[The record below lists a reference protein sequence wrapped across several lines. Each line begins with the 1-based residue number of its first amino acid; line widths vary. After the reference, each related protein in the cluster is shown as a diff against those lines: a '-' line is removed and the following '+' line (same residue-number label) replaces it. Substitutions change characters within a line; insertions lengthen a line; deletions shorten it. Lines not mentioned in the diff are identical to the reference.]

1 MERTEP
7 RTGIPAAEF
16 RERRERLLEHV
27 RQSGLA
33 GYVLFGADYIQY
45 FTGFWFL
52 SNERPVI
59 YAESVDGESGADAA
73 QVSRFAGHSKVSTTL
88 DLYVG
93 EFENRRVNDSG
104 TRLAAI
110 YAAAQEGFA

>member
-27 RQSGLA
+27 RQTGLA

-45 FTGFWFL
+45 FTGFWF
-52 SNERPVI
+52 SRT
-59 YAESVDGESGADAA
+59 SG
-73 QVSRFAGHSKVSTTL
+73 R
-88 DLYVG
+88 
-93 EFENRRVNDSG
+93 
-104 TRLAAI
+104 
-110 YAAAQEGFA
+110 